1 MVVRTDPKAG
11 NAAGKPGGGDDST
24 HVKPYVFEGRGAKAL
39 HFSINEVQSRMRL
52 DDPDGLDLAYTR
64 TMMGFLLFMPEP
76 RRIGMVG
83 LGGGSLAK
91 FCHRHLP
98 GAHITVAEINPHVI
112 ALRGDFGVPPDS
124 ARFAVLLA
132 DGARYVRGL
141 VPAPDVLLVDGFDYH
156 GLPDSLGSQRFYD
169 DCNASLADGGWL
181 VQNLHLGDRR
191 YQVLLDRLR
200 RSFDDAV
207 LVVDDAD
214 GCNSIVF
221 ANKGATLRQYK
232 PGIVRPPS
240 GLEPAAAA
248 LLLAAFSAVA
258 GALKQHRITGGG

>member
-1 MVVRTDPKAG
+1 MAARTDHKTG
-11 NAAGKPGGGDDST
+11 NAAGKPADDSA

-39 HFSINEVQSRMRL
+39 HFSINEVQSRMRV

-141 VPAPDVLLVDGFDYH
+141 VPALDVLLVDGFDCH
-156 GLPDSLGSQRFYD
+156 GLPDSLGAQRFYD
-169 DCNASLADGGWL
+169 DCHASLADGGWL

-221 ANKGATLRQYK
+221 ANKGATLRLYK
-232 PGIVRPPS
+232 PGIVRPPP

-258 GALKQHRITGGG
+258 GALKQQRMTNTG

>member
-1 MVVRTDPKAG
+1 MATRSGDERGKQADA
-11 NAAGKPGGGDDST
+11 NAQ
-24 HVKPYVFEGRGAKAL
+24 VKPFVFESRGAKAL
-39 HFSINEVQSRMRL
+39 HFSINEVQSRMRV

-64 TMMGFLLFMPEP
+64 TMMGVLLFSPEP

-112 ALRGDFGVPPDS
+112 ALRDDFDVPPDS
-124 ARFAVLLA
+124 DRFAVLLA

-141 VPAPDVLLVDGFDYH
+141 LPAVDLLLVDGFDQH

-169 DCNASLADGGWL
+169 DCHDSLADGGWL

-191 YQVLLDRLR
+191 YEVLLDRLR

-221 ANKGATLRQYK
+221 ANKGSTLRQYK
-232 PGIVRPPS
+232 PGIVRPPT
-240 GLEPAAAA
+240 GLDPAAAK

-258 GALKQHRITGGG
+258 GALKQQRTTHGG

>member
-1 MVVRTDPKAG
+1 MASRSGD
-11 NAAGKPGGGDDST
+11 KPGNQTDANA
-24 HVKPYVFEGRGAKAL
+24 HVKPFVFEGRGAKAL
-39 HFSINEVQSRMRL
+39 HFSINEVQSRMRV

-64 TMMGFLLFMPEP
+64 TMMGVLLFMPEP
-76 RRIGMVG
+76 QRIAMIG

-91 FCHRHLP
+91 FCHRQLP
-98 GAHITVAEINPHVI
+98 GAHLTVAEINPHVI
-112 ALRGDFGVPPDS
+112 ALRDDFGVPPDS
-124 ARFAVLLA
+124 DRFAVLLA

-141 VPAPDVLLVDGFDYH
+141 LPAPDLLLVDGFDYH
-156 GLPDSLGSQRFYD
+156 GLPDCLGSQRFYD
-169 DCNASLADGGWL
+169 DCHASLADGGWL
-181 VQNLHLGDRR
+181 VQNLHLRDRR

-214 GCNSIVF
+214 GCNSIAF

-232 PGIVRPPS
+232 PGIVRPPP
-240 GLEPAAAA
+240 GLDPAAAQ

-258 GALKQHRITGGG
+258 EALKQQRTSNSG